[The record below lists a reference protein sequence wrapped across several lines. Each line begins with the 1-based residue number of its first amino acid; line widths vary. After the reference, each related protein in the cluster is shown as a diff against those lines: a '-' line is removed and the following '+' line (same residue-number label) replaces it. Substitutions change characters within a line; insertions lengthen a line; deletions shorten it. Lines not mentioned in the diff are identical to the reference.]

1 MAAGASSRMKK
12 SLDQVNLSSEV
23 REVAYSQHKSMI
35 PIDKSGKSLLFYLCA
50 NAKKA
55 GKPSSKNLI
64 HSATTDEIVF
74 ICKMISQYKCNII
87 RRDIQ

>member
-35 PIDKSGKSLLFYLCA
+35 PIDKSGKSLLFYL
-50 NAKKA
+50 
-55 GKPSSKNLI
+55 LL
-64 HSATTDEIVF
+64 V
-74 ICKMISQYKCNII
+74 Y
-87 RRDIQ
+87 